1 MKLIDLYGAKTSS
14 EDEREAKRKKRRK
27 VTESNL
33 HKVRIEHENAIKLK
47 DMKIYL
53 FGKYIVKVPIWK
65 EDRYRDTPLATSTAE
80 PMDKGI
86 FTMAKLAMI
95 ESRQHKVRAC
105 GQNLLGVMI
114 PKIGTIPEREA
125 PTGQAISPVHKDW
138 LEKSEVMSY
147 CCNFS
152 TSRSVIIFIS
162 IIVFSGTVSWLITP
176 FIIILS
182 KWLIQIIPFLWPY

>member
-80 PMDKGI
+80 PMDRGI

-95 ESRQHKVRAC
+95 ESRQHKARAC

-114 PKIGTIPEREA
+114 PKVSFFYFSFLDEK
-125 PTGQAISPVHKDW
+125 ISLTFLFIFRLVVFLK
-138 LEKSEVMSY
+138 EKLQQV
-147 CCNFS
+147 
-152 TSRSVIIFIS
+152 
-162 IIVFSGTVSWLITP
+162 
-176 FIIILS
+176 
-182 KWLIQIIPFLWPY
+182 K